1 MTILGVNFIYNL
13 YPYSIMDLKKYL
25 IDKKSDINS
34 IAVKERTVKFWTNKN
49 FIISIIGPRRAGKT
63 YSLYDFIKNKRRLR
77 DESYLFINFEDEGI
91 TDLKKEEILKSVFYH
106 QELYGKEPEFI
117 FFDEVQVFKGWER
130 IVYTLYER
138 KKYNIFITGSSSKL
152 LSKEIATQLRGR
164 SISALIF
171 PLSFDEVVRLKGLS
185 RGKILTSSEESKL
198 KHELLNYLT
207 RGGFPDI
214 VFNEIEPKKFFKE
227 YVDLVIFKD
236 IVERFGIRNVF
247 VIRYLITA
255 ILSSF
260 SKEFSINKNYEILKE
275 RGVNLSRKTL
285 YSYSQ
290 LFQDAFFCFYL
301 SKFDP
306 SLKKSFLS
314 IKKVYLN
321 DTGLVSLLSM
331 GEETGKLME
340 NVVFLELKRKQNED
354 PLLEIYY
361 WKDYSGRE
369 IDFVVK
375 EGLRVKQLIQVT
387 YASGKDEIEKREIAS
402 LIKASKELKC
412 RNLLVIT
419 WDYEAEEKYK
429 NKKIKFVPLW
439 KWLLGEFI

>member
-1 MTILGVNFIYNL
+1 
-13 YPYSIMDLKKYL
+13 MDLKKYL

-34 IAVKERTVKFWTNKN
+34 IAVKERAVKFQTSKN
-49 FIISIIGPRRAGKT
+49 FITSIIGPRRAGKT
-63 YSLYDFIKNKRRLR
+63 YSLYDFIKNKKKLR

-91 TDLKKEEILKSVFYH
+91 ADLKREEIVKSVFYH

-117 FFDEVQVFKGWER
+117 FFDEVQVFEGWEKL
-130 IVYTLYER
+130 VYTLYER
-138 KKYNIFITGSSSKL
+138 KKYYIFITGSSSKL

-164 SISALIF
+164 TVSVLIF
-171 PLSFDEVVRLKGLS
+171 PMSFDEIVNLKGLGAG
-185 RGKILTSSEESKL
+185 RALTSSEESKL
-198 KHELLNYLT
+198 KHELLNYLVK
-207 RGGFPDI
+207 GGFPNV
-214 VFNEIEPKKFFKE
+214 VFDEIEPKKIFKE

-236 IVERFGIRNVF
+236 IVERFGIRNVPI
-247 VIRYLITA
+247 IRYLITA

-275 RGVNLSRKTL
+275 RELKVSRKTL

-321 DTGLVSLLSM
+321 DTGLVSLLSL
-331 GEETGKLME
+331 GKETGKLME
-340 NVVFLELKRKQNED
+340 NAVFLELKRRQNEE

-361 WKDYSGRE
+361 WKDYQGRE
-369 IDFVVK
+369 VDFVVK
-375 EGLRVKQLIQVT
+375 EGLNVKQLIQVT
-387 YASGKDEIEKREIAS
+387 YISRKGEIEKREINS
-402 LIKASKELKC
+402 LLKAGRELKC
-412 RNLLVIT
+412 KSLLALT

-429 NKKIKFVPLW
+429 NKKIKFIPLW
-439 KWLLGEFI
+439 KWLLEGYA